1 MLVKK
6 PVDDSKKKVL
16 FDLFL
21 DPSFTRI
28 VTKPAK
34 ANSALKIET
43 IDLDTALDMENRVD
57 WLLIDV
63 LGSEG
68 NVLNGAK
75 NILGKYAPKILIE
88 ILPSDFDKIEE
99 ILTNEGYSISCLNN
113 THYYAIK

>member
-1 MLVKK
+1 M
-6 PVDDSKKKVL
+6 L

-34 ANSALKIET
+34 PNSTIEIET

-75 NILGKYAPKILIE
+75 SILRKYSPKILIE
-88 ILPSDFDKIEE
+88 ILPPDFDKIEK
-99 ILTNEGYSISCLNN
+99 ILTNEGYSISV
-113 THYYAIK
+113 